1 MSDKKYWQSFGELN
15 NAEGFKKLAQN
26 EFQED
31 LPTDDQSWLDA
42 KAPRRDFLKYLGFTT
57 AAASLAASCETPVQK
72 AIPLANQPE
81 NLVPGVAKYYATTYV
96 QDGDVLPI
104 IAKVRDG
111 RPIKIEG
118 NKLCSYTQGGTSA
131 RAQAS
136 VLDLYD
142 SFRLPHPKRKVSEG
156 RFEEIPTYAQVDK
169 LIGDEMAKIGGAPVV
184 FLSTTI
190 TSPTTKQIISEFL
203 AKYPGSRHVQADADS
218 YSGMLL
224 ANEASF
230 GRRAIP
236 SYHFENAK
244 VIVSLG
250 ADFLGTWLNPVEFA
264 RQYVVNR
271 KIDEAKPAM
280 SKHYQFESFL
290 SMTGSNADERFT
302 HRPSETG
309 AVALAL
315 LGALGGSVSAPNIAD
330 AKLKAGIAKV
340 AADLKANGGLVVSGS
355 NDVNVQSIVNAI
367 NNQIGAYGKTIN
379 WSETLNIRQ
388 GIDKD
393 LVDLVAQMNA
403 GQVGA
408 LFIYGANPAYTFYNA
423 AGFKE
428 GMKKVRL
435 AVSFNSKLDETSE
448 LCHFAVPA
456 PHYLESWGDAEPKSG
471 YISFIQPT
479 INPVFKTRPFQTS
492 LMKWSGNTNDYD
504 TFFRTYWEGR
514 LGKQQFNKALQDG
527 VLEGGQSALSTVGQ
541 ALTDSIGIATVT
553 PSLGGGT
560 FNSASTS
567 AAAAGL
573 ATNKQAGKY
582 EIALYQTVAVNNTA
596 SGANPWLQELPDPV
610 TKATWDNYAMISLA
624 KANEMGLFVGKDSN
638 YEYFPSKPVLRFTFN
653 NQELDL
659 PVLVIPGM
667 NANTIAIAVGYG
679 RSKHIGVGMETVG
692 KNVNHYATFNGN
704 TIDFHNVNV
713 TVSENKV
720 GDYKIAQ
727 TQIHNSYE
735 NRTEV
740 VKETTMA
747 TFLQNPKQFKEERDH
762 LHSTYA
768 PQSGDYR
775 TEGTLY
781 PSFPYPGPKWG
792 MAIDMNSCIGC
803 NACVVACHSENNV
816 PVVGK
821 KEVMRYHDMHWL
833 RIDRYFVSKE
843 DNPDDLKAV
852 VFQPMLCQHCDNA
865 PCENVC
871 PVAATMH
878 SSEGINQMI
887 YNRCIGTRYCANN
900 CPYKVRRFNWADY
913 MGADSF
919 DDNQRQVLEAS
930 VLHMNEDLTR
940 MVLNPDVTVRGRG
953 VMEKCSFCVQ
963 RTQEAK
969 LTAKKENRAIKDGDV
984 SSACQSACPTN
995 AITFGNVHDSESKI
1009 SKVRAENPLR
1019 TFYVIE
1025 QIHTLP
1031 NVTYLAKIRNTD
1043 EIVSMDD
1050 HEPEHARED
1059 EAAPAPA
1066 H

>member
-31 LPTDDQSWLDA
+31 LPTDEQGWLDA

-57 AAASLAASCETPVQK
+57 AAASLAASCEAPVQK
-72 AIPLANQPE
+72 AIPFANQPE

-118 NKLCSYTQGGTSA
+118 NKLCNYTKGGTSA

-169 LIGDEMAKIGGAPVV
+169 LIGDELAKIGTAPVV

-264 RQYVVNR
+264 SQWVVNR

-280 SKHYQFESFL
+280 SKHYQFESYL
-290 SMTGSNADERFT
+290 TQTGSNADERFT

-309 AVALAL
+309 AVAMAILS
-315 LGALGGSVSAPNIAD
+315 ALGGAVSVPNISD

-340 AADLKANGGLVVSGS
+340 AADLKANGGLVISGS

-367 NNQIGAYGKTIN
+367 NNQIGAYGKSIN

-393 LVDLVAQMNA
+393 LVDLVSQMNA

-435 AVSFNSKLDETSE
+435 AVSFNSKLDETTE

-456 PHYLESWGDAEPKSG
+456 PHYLESWGDTEPKSG

-479 INPVFKTRPFQTS
+479 INPVFKTRPYQTS

-504 TFFRTYWEGR
+504 SFFKTYWEGK
-514 LGKQQFNKALQDG
+514 LGKQAFNKALQDG
-527 VLEGGQSALSTVGQ
+527 VLENGQSALPGISQ
-541 ALTDSIGIATVT
+541 SLTDTIGIATVT
-553 PSLGGGT
+553 PSLGAGA
-560 FNSASTS
+560 FNSANTS
-567 AAAAGL
+567 AAASGL
-573 ATNKQAGKY
+573 ATNKQSGKY
-582 EIALYQTVAVNNTA
+582 EIVLYQTVAVNNTA
-596 SGANPWLQELPDPV
+596 SGANPWLLELPDPV
-610 TKATWDNYAMISLA
+610 TKATWDNYAMIPLA
-624 KANEMGLFVGKDSN
+624 KANEMGLFVGKDSK
-638 YEYFPSKPVLRFTFN
+638 YEYFPSKPVLRFTYN

-679 RSKHIGVGMETVG
+679 RSNNIGVGLDKIG
-692 KNVNHYATFNGN
+692 KNVNQLAIFNGT
-704 TIDFHNVNV
+704 TIDFHNPGI

-720 GDYKIAQ
+720 GEYKIAQ

-747 TFLQNPKQFKEERDH
+747 TFLKNPKQFKEEREH

-768 PQSGDYR
+768 PQTGDYR

-781 PSFPYPGPKWG
+781 PDYPYPGPKWG
-792 MAIDMNSCIGC
+792 MAIDMNSCMGC

-843 DNPDDLKAV
+843 DNPDDLQAV

-919 DDNQRQVLEAS
+919 DDNQRQVLEAV
-930 VLHMNEDLTR
+930 VLNMNDDLTR
-940 MVLNPDVTVRGRG
+940 MVLNPDVTVRSRG

-969 LTAKKENRAIKDGDV
+969 LTAKKENRQLKDNDV
-984 SSACQSACPTN
+984 ASACQSACPTN
-995 AITFGNVHDSESKI
+995 AITFGNVNDKESAI
-1009 SKVRAENPLR
+1009 SKVRADNQLR

-1043 EIVSMDD
+1043 QIITTDD
-1050 HEPEHARED
+1050 LEAHAID
-1059 EAAPAPA
+1059 DAPAA
-1066 H
+1066 VH

>member
-31 LPTDDQSWLDA
+31 LPTDEQGWLDA

-57 AAASLAASCETPVQK
+57 AAASLAASCEAPVQK
-72 AIPLANQPE
+72 AIPFANQPE

-118 NKLCSYTQGGTSA
+118 NKLCNYTKGGTSA

-169 LIGDEMAKIGGAPVV
+169 LIGDELAKIGTAPVV

-264 RQYVVNR
+264 SQWVVNR

-280 SKHYQFESFL
+280 SKHYQFESYL
-290 SMTGSNADERFT
+290 TQTGSNADERFT

-309 AVALAL
+309 AVAMAILS
-315 LGALGGSVSAPNIAD
+315 ALGGAVSVPNISD

-340 AADLKANGGLVVSGS
+340 AADLKANGGLVISGS

-367 NNQIGAYGKTIN
+367 NNQIGAYGKSIN

-393 LVDLVAQMNA
+393 LVDLVSQMNA

-435 AVSFNSKLDETSE
+435 AVSFNSKLDETTE

-456 PHYLESWGDAEPKSG
+456 PHYLESWGDTEPKSG

-479 INPVFKTRPFQTS
+479 INPVFKTRPYQTS

-504 TFFRTYWEGR
+504 SFFKTYWEVK
-514 LGKQQFNKALQDG
+514 LGKQAFNKALQDG
-527 VLEGGQSALSTVGQ
+527 VLENGQSALPGISQ
-541 ALTDSIGIATVT
+541 SLTDTIGIATVT
-553 PSLGGGT
+553 PSLGAGA
-560 FNSASTS
+560 FNSANTS
-567 AAAAGL
+567 AAASGL
-573 ATNKQAGKY
+573 ATNKQSGKY
-582 EIALYQTVAVNNTA
+582 EIVLYQTVAVNNTA
-596 SGANPWLQELPDPV
+596 SGANPWLLELPDPV
-610 TKATWDNYAMISLA
+610 TKATWDNYAMIPLA
-624 KANEMGLFVGKDSN
+624 KANEMGLFVGKDSK
-638 YEYFPSKPVLRFTFN
+638 YEYFPSKPVLRFTYN

-679 RSKHIGVGMETVG
+679 RSNNIGVGLDKIG
-692 KNVNHYATFNGN
+692 KNVNQLAIFNGT
-704 TIDFHNVNV
+704 TIDFHNPGI

-720 GDYKIAQ
+720 GEYKIAQ

-747 TFLQNPKQFKEERDH
+747 TFLKNPKQFKEEREH

-768 PQSGDYR
+768 PQTGDYR

-781 PSFPYPGPKWG
+781 PDYPYPGPKWG
-792 MAIDMNSCIGC
+792 MAIDMNSCMGC

-843 DNPDDLKAV
+843 DNPDDLQAV

-919 DDNQRQVLEAS
+919 DDNQRQVLEAV
-930 VLHMNEDLTR
+930 VLNMNDDLTR
-940 MVLNPDVTVRGRG
+940 MVLNPDVTVRSRG

-969 LTAKKENRAIKDGDV
+969 LTAKKENRQLKDNDV
-984 SSACQSACPTN
+984 ASACQSACPTN
-995 AITFGNVHDSESKI
+995 AITFGNVNDKESAI
-1009 SKVRAENPLR
+1009 SKVRADNQLR

-1043 EIVSMDD
+1043 QIITTDD
-1050 HEPEHARED
+1050 LEAHAID
-1059 EAAPAPA
+1059 DAPAA
-1066 H
+1066 VH